1 MKMLV
6 EYLKTHSSLL
16 MERLEWE
23 YKLHYIA
30 EAGKHFMPI
39 LHTGFQ
45 KHANVLRV
53 PGLYLN
59 LTEIC
64 LYPQLS
70 AHDSSLAHLYVLA
83 DF

>member
-1 MKMLV
+1 
-6 EYLKTHSSLL
+6 
-16 MERLEWE
+16 
-23 YKLHYIA
+23 
-30 EAGKHFMPI
+30 MPI

-70 AHDSSLAHLYVLA
+70 ARDSSLAHLYVLA

>member
-1 MKMLV
+1 MKQVNTSCPASTLD
-6 EYLKTHSSLL
+6 
-16 MERLEWE
+16 
-23 YKLHYIA
+23 
-30 EAGKHFMPI
+30 
-39 LHTGFQ
+39 
-45 KHANVLRV
+45 VLRV